1 MSEQIRYKG
10 CYLTAAVHVYHG
22 RQTSCTTAVNSTAD
36 GRHTISLTQERGN
49 YYDVISPAISRK
61 ALFLSP

>member
-10 CYLTAAVHVYHG
+10 CGLAA
-22 RQTSCTTAVNSTAD
+22 NSAAD

>member
-1 MSEQIRYKG
+1 MSVRIRYKG
-10 CYLTAAVHVYHG
+10 CYLTAAVHAYHG
-22 RQTSCTTAVNSTAD
+22 RQTSCTTAVSSTAD